1 MPELPEIETIRRSIE
16 PHILNRKII
25 RVEVLEP
32 RLRELIE
39 ADRFEKW
46 AANQAV
52 IEVKR
57 RAKYLIWILENHA
70 AVIIHLGMSGS
81 IGTFSDSAP
90 LEKHTHVIF
99 HFAKNRHVRYRDPRR
114 FGMIKVVE
122 PGQLESYSGFSLLGP
137 EPLSDDFTAEIAA
150 ERLKRSGKPIK
161 HWLMDGQNVVGVGN
175 IYANEVLF
183 RAGIHPE
190 RRADSLSTKEQVRL
204 VASVKAVLNS
214 AVEQGGTTINDFRN
228 ADGEPGYFQFHLE
241 VYQRTGEACLSCG
254 SEIQRKVMGGRST
267 FFCPNCQH

>member
-1 MPELPEIETIRRSIE
+1 MPELPEVETIRRSIE

-52 IEVKR
+52 VEVKR
-57 RAKYLIWILENHA
+57 RGKYLIWLLENRA
-70 AVIIHLGMSGS
+70 AVIIHLGMSGR
-81 IGTFSDSAP
+81 IGTFSASAP

-99 HFAKNRHVRYRDPRR
+99 HFGQNRQLRYRDPRR

-122 PGQLESYSGFSLLGP
+122 PGQLESFPGFSLLGP
-137 EPLSDDFTAEIAA
+137 EPLSDDFTTTSTA

-161 HWLMDGQNVVGVGN
+161 HWIMDAQNVVGVGN
-175 IYANEVLF
+175 IYANEVLYY
-183 RAGIHPE
+183 AGIHPQ
-190 RRADSLSTKEQVRL
+190 RRADGLSVEEQERL
-204 VASVKAVLNS
+204 VMSIKAILSS
-214 AVEQGGTTINDFRN
+214 AVEQGGTTINDYRD
-228 ADGEPGYFQFHLE
+228 ADGEPGFFQLSLK
-241 VYQRTGEACLSCG
+241 VYQKSGEACCRCG
-254 SEIQRKVMGGRST
+254 AEIRRQVMSGRST
-267 FFCPNCQH
+267 FYCSNCQQ